1 MEKREKRSNK
11 WIWLIA
17 LLLFI
22 SVAITIF
29 ILVDRIVDFLP
40 DDTGAIVLNP
50 DGPDD
55 DGGDDDGNSGENGGN
70 ENPVEPPKPGFEA
83 SDSKKIWTT
92 NTKVDIFS
100 VSYKN
105 GEQEIYVQSSNG
117 DKVIAPGTENSY
129 IFKFKNT
136 GNVALDY
143 ELDVEAYITPGDVKI
158 PITLRLK
165 RYDGT
170 WVAGGKDK
178 YLSATEGLQIDD
190 ASTIGAGMYVYYTL
204 DWKWPYEGG
213 NDELDTLLGD
223 RATGEDLVFTLVLK
237 TTATESLDP
246 DAQGGIPPKTGD
258 DSSSIFWISLG
269 GSALLSFVLILFSKE
284 KEDRK
289 KKEARQ

>member
-40 DDTGAIVLNP
+40 DETGAIILNP
-50 DGPDD
+50 DDD
-55 DGGDDDGNSGENGGN
+55 D
-70 ENPVEPPKPGFEA
+70 ENPEEIPRPGFEA
-83 SDSKKIWTT
+83 SDSKTVWTT
-92 NTKVDIFS
+92 DTKVDIFS

-105 GEQEIYVQSSNG
+105 GGQEILVQSSNG

-129 IFKFKNT
+129 IFKFINT

-143 ELDVEAYITPGDVKI
+143 MMEVESLITPGDVEI

-170 WVAGGKDK
+170 WIAGGKSK
-178 YLSATEGLQIDD
+178 YLSAAEDVHIED

-204 DWKWPYEGG
+204 DWKWPYEEG
-213 NDELDTLLGD
+213 NDEFDTLLGD
-223 RATGEDLVFTLVLK
+223 RATEEDLVFTLVIK
-237 TTATESLDP
+237 TMATESADP
-246 DAQGGIPPKTGD
+246 NAQGGIPPKTGD
-258 DSSSIFWISLG
+258 DSSFIFWISLG
-269 GSALLSFVLILFSKE
+269 GASLLAFVLILFSKE

-289 KKEARQ
+289 KKEARK